1 MQGLRGVFV
10 GIKIAEKRSL
20 PCPHRLEWY
29 TARDNLYE
37 EIMEKSWNA
46 EKGVFR
52 AVLRG
57 QGTCFWLLV
66 VGGTD
71 LADGT
76 FADDDKT

>member
-1 MQGLRGVFV
+1 MFV

-46 EKGVFR
+46 EKGF
-52 AVLRG
+52 
-57 QGTCFWLLV
+57 
-66 VGGTD
+66 
-71 LADGT
+71 
-76 FADDDKT
+76 FAQSYEDKVRTSGFLSLGDKLGWRNGC